1 MGIIATYKC
10 RWWIE
15 KETTEHSEDS
25 SIVAGIAGSPEMQE
39 GNEIK
44 ESQDIVSQKEKLV
57 SSKNLTGCQVSQ
69 SSSEACDQTQ
79 RQSTVRRFRNVVG
92 LNNMG
97 CTCYF
102 NALLQTLLLAPEFTC
117 LLKRWDQMNL
127 TSHGSSLPRELYR
140 LFHQMETT
148 EQTAV
153 NPVKVLLCLFPNL
166 RKANIQQD
174 AGELFHTLF
183 NLLLDQLHNPQISAE
198 MKALYEIRV
207 EQFVKCQ
214 VCGVVSEKQSRMI
227 SLPLQVPEN
236 HPHLNLEK
244 SLKMFFQPQNLTQ
257 RNACFCWKCE
267 KRTATLQGFKLF
279 SLPSI
284 VNFHL
289 NRFCHRLDGF
299 TRKINSTLEF
309 DEILDLSKFPIS
321 EKVLSQRKSQSYWL
335 YELFAVIVHMG
346 SANFGHYIAYVKY
359 FEDKKWYLIDDS
371 SVHSV
376 QWEAVKETFGSKR
389 GQTAYLL
396 LYRKAEQD
404 AGANTH

>member
-183 NLLLDQLHNPQISAE
+183 NLLLDQLHDPQISAE

-236 HPHLNLEK
+236 HPHLNL
-244 SLKMFFQPQNLTQ
+244 
-257 RNACFCWKCE
+257 
-267 KRTATLQGFKLF
+267 GFKLF